1 MKKIFISLIVIASI
15 AKQSSQAQI
24 ITTIAG
30 NGYGAG
36 TGMCG
41 YSGDSGQ
48 ASLAELCEPT
58 DVALDATGNI
68 YISDYSN
75 NRIRKVNAGG
85 IITTIAGNGTA
96 GFSGDGGQATTAEV
110 NNTQD
115 LTIDAS
121 GNIYFADAG
130 NNRVRKI
137 NTLGIITTIVGTGIG
152 AYSGDGGQAIAAELY
167 GPGSLTFDVNG
178 NLYIA
183 DGNNN
188 RIRKV
193 NTSGIISLIS
203 NEGVVNKRLVIV
215 R

>member
-1 MKKIFISLIVIASI
+1 
-15 AKQSSQAQI
+15 
-24 ITTIAG
+24 
-30 NGYGAG
+30 
-36 TGMCG
+36 MCG